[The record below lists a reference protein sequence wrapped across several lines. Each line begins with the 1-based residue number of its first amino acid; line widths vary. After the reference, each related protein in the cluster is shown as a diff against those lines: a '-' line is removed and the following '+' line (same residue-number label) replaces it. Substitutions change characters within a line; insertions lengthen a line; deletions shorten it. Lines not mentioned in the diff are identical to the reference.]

1 MFNSRSHEFQT
12 INFGEAKITEYGF
25 NRFKSKFSGIN
36 LNTLSKEQQELFNEL
51 LFFHSKFSYRDS
63 DIDETIFTDEDTYNK
78 FYKAIHSLDGD
89 NLEYSHLKIEF
100 ITKYDLDFVE
110 KLFKD
115 YSTDQEID
123 FSVKSFIHKSLNE
136 KNTLNFL
143 KLALQF
149 NKTND
154 ETLEDSPIPDE
165 GLLTQILET
174 KPDQMPFLIGLE
186 EFLTALTKS
195 PTVYKKVKSL
205 TGEELRTVFKT
216 FNKKIPTRVKDIL
229 EVIEFATNNSDI
241 EEIEP
246 PADNLIIQQELGGL
260 RLINKAPDKTLAAS
274 LLMLLP
280 NINVFENVKTN
291 WETHW
296 LPFIEEFNNLDT
308 FYGLLDPDTLYR
320 STSYIFSFKKTIEE
334 QIEIFRILATCN
346 HSLTFT
352 KIKEICDS
360 DASTYHDMPASWI
373 LTMLD
378 CEKKEFEDTL
388 EHKLEFGDIV
398 CASSDYGPNPEVI
411 SKGYNVKVGTYDLVQ
426 QGDFLIAKAI
436 KNMTMTESVNQKFP
450 SETLKIGKNSLF
462 NNS

>member
-1 MFNSRSHEFQT
+1 MFNSQSHYFQT

-25 NRFKSKFSGIN
+25 NKFKSKFSGIN
-36 LNTLSKEQQELFNEL
+36 LNALSKEQQTLFNEL
-51 LFFHSKFSYRDS
+51 LFFHSKFSYRNS
-63 DIDETIFTDEDTYNK
+63 PIDETVFTDENTYNK

-154 ETLEDSPIPDE
+154 ETLEESPLPDE
-165 GLLTQILET
+165 GLITRILEANRDHDSFFT
-174 KPDQMPFLIGLE
+174 ELE

-205 TGEELRTVFKT
+205 TGKELRIVFKT

-246 PADNLIIQQELGGL
+246 PADSLITQQELGGL
-260 RLINKAPDKTLAAS
+260 KLINKASDKTLAAS
-274 LLMLLP
+274 FLMLLP
-280 NINVFENVKTN
+280 NMNVFEKVKTN

-296 LPFIEEFNNLDT
+296 LPFIEEFNNLNT

-334 QIEIFRILATCN
+334 QIEMFRILATCN

-352 KIKEICDS
+352 KVKEICDS
-360 DASTYHDMPASWI
+360 GVSTYQDMPA
-373 LTMLD
+373 
-378 CEKKEFEDTL
+378 
-388 EHKLEFGDIV
+388 
-398 CASSDYGPNPEVI
+398 
-411 SKGYNVKVGTYDLVQ
+411 
-426 QGDFLIAKAI
+426 
-436 KNMTMTESVNQKFP
+436 
-450 SETLKIGKNSLF
+450 
-462 NNS
+462 